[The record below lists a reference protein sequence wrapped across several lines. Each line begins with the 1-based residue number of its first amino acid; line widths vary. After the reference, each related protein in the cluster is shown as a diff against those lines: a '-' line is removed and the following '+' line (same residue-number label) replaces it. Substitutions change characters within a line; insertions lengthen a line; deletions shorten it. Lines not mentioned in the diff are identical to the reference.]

1 MDHHFSDMMIE
12 KLFDISWEIY
22 SKIEQSAD
30 GTVTYKPP
38 PLDNICLDEAKRR
51 AKRIDLEKER
61 A

>member
-1 MDHHFSDMMIE
+1 MAQLIE
-12 KLFDISWEIY
+12 NLFDISWEIY